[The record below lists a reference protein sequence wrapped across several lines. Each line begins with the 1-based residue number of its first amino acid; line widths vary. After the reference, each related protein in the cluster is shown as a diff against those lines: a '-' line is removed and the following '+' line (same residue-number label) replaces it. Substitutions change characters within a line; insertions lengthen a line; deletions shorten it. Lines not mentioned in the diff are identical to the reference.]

1 MIRVDTSPAPPHGG
15 ARPAAEARVRDV
27 AQQLESVFVQRLFA
41 AMRETVSHDGVV
53 DGGAGEELFTGMLD
67 ERMAA
72 AVPAQWEHGIGEAL
86 VRQLQRALERQ
97 APSDAPVEKP

>member
-1 MIRVDTSPAPPHGG
+1 MIRLDTGSPPPRGGASPA
-15 ARPAAEARVRDV
+15 ADARVRDV
-27 AQQLESVFVQRLFA
+27 ARQLESVFVQRLFA
-41 AMRETVSHDGVV
+41 AMRETVTKDGAV

-86 VRQLQRALERQ
+86 VRQLQQALQRQ
-97 APSDAPVEKP
+97 APTVAPPEKP